1 MHTHTCGALGTL
13 SVEAGLCNLTDG
25 RRDGILVSLALY
37 IGAFSLI
44 QSKSP
49 TLEPHWWYKD
59 PRIKQGDRGGQEDGV
74 TLNFAMTTLILN
86 TCLIIGGSTVLCS
99 QQPWKACVCLN
110 FTPLCTP
117 LEHLSCHEFRLPRI
131 EKQNQ
136 LILSWANSHTLTQVS
151 RNSSSFSSCF
161 CTAFSLNRCLMV

>member
-13 SVEAGLCNLTDG
+13 SVEAGLCNLTD
-25 RRDGILVSLALY
+25 RRCDGILVSLALY

-110 FTPLCTP
+110 
-117 LEHLSCHEFRLPRI
+117 EFRLPRI

-151 RNSSSFSSCF
+151 LNSSSFSSCF

>member
-13 SVEAGLCNLTDG
+13 SVEAGLCNLCRLTDG

-49 TLEPHWWYKD
+49 TLEPRWWYKD
-59 PRIKQGDRGGQEDGV
+59 PWIKQGDRGGQEDGV

-86 TCLIIGGSTVLCS
+86 TCLIIGGSTVLRS

-110 FTPLCTP
+110 FTPP
-117 LEHLSCHEFRLPRI
+117 LYTVGTLIVPEIPSPTHRKTKSTNFVLSKL
-131 EKQNQ
+131 
-136 LILSWANSHTLTQVS
+136 AYSHTG
-151 RNSSSFSSCF
+151 
-161 CTAFSLNRCLMV
+161 